1 MGGVSRRPSGSRYTH
16 MNIFYQRERE
26 RLREWGEGGRIPW
39 RGVSVC
45 SYIHIHIYKAPLNAL
60 GRGGVSVCTY
70 TYIHIYMYIC
80 TRILTRIYM
89 CKCDIRRLKHSKI
102 HIRSPGGSDR
112 QGPLPG
118 GGGGGGGGAT
128 WWNHRPPWQQQQQ
141 QQQEHW
147 SQQQEHWSQPH
158 HHHQHSQVVYI

>member
-1 MGGVSRRPSGSRYTH
+1 MEG
-16 MNIFYQRERE
+16 
-26 RLREWGEGGRIPW
+26 RLCMFI
-39 RGVSVC
+39 C
-45 SYIHIHIYKAPLNAL
+45 THIHIYKAPLNAL
-60 GRGGVSVCTY
+60 GRGGVSVCTCI
-70 TYIHIYMYIC
+70 YIHIYMYIC

-89 CKCDIRRLKHSKI
+89 CRCDIGRLTHSKI

-128 WWNHRPPWQQQQQ
+128 WWDHRPPWQQQQQ
-141 QQQEHW
+141 QQQQQQEQEHW

-158 HHHQHSQVVYI
+158 HHHQHSQVVYIGGRELRVYTE